1 MFSDAHLHILDVL
14 KRLEKEKQASEEQ
27 DGQENLSSSLDSFL
41 DKIFMQDI
49 AFCAS
54 ADSHE
59 VFEEQEE
66 LCQKF
71 AKNFILS
78 FGIHPQNPVDDELA
92 YLEKLIQEK
101 RIKAIGEC
109 GFDLFND
116 EFKAIETEQKYI
128 WKRQAELAVQYSLP
142 MVIHCRKALHLLFN
156 ELEMLKKMPSVIFHG
171 WAGSLVEANS
181 FLKKGVNAY
190 FCIGKGLLRR
200 QKAQIQV
207 AQQMELSR
215 LLTETD
221 APYMCLK
228 EQNFSLPVDIKLI
241 SEELVKTRSSVA
253 GSGKTDIAIKERDEF
268 YSIICDK
275 IYDKIYENFK
285 RAYFL

>member
-1 MFSDAHLHILDVL
+1 MFSDAHLHILDTV
-14 KRLEKEKQASEEQ
+14 KKLEIEKTEQ
-27 DGQENLSSSLDSFL
+27 EDSGYFVEPCV
-41 DKIFMQDI
+41 DKIFMSDVS
-49 AFCAS
+49 FCAS
-54 ADSHE
+54 AARHE

-78 FGIHPQNPVDDELA
+78 FGIHPQKPVEDELA

-116 EFKAIETEQKYI
+116 EFKALEAEQKKI
-128 WKRQAELAVQYSLP
+128 WNEQAEFAVKYSLP
-142 MVIHCRKALHLLFN
+142 MVIHCRKALPLLFN
-156 ELEMLKKMPSVIFHG
+156 EIEKLKRMPAVIFHG

-190 FCIGKGLLRR
+190 FCIGKGLLRG

-207 AQQMELSR
+207 AEKMELSR

-228 EQNFSLPVDIKLI
+228 EQKFSLPVDIKLI
-241 SEELVKTRSSVA
+241 NSELAKTRHIH
-253 GSGKTDIAIKERDEF
+253 TTDEF
-268 YSIICDK
+268 YS
-275 IYDKIYENFK
+275 KIYENFK

>member
-1 MFSDAHLHILDVL
+1 MFSDAHLHILDTV
-14 KRLEKEKQASEEQ
+14 KRAEKEVAE
-27 DGQENLSSSLDSFL
+27 GLNLKEILEASLDSFFNE
-41 DKIFMQDI
+41 IFMTDV

-54 ADSHE
+54 AARHE
-59 VFEEQEE
+59 VFEEQEAF
-66 LCQKF
+66 CQKF
-71 AKNFILS
+71 AKHFILS
-78 FGIHPQNPVDDELA
+78 FGIHPQNPVEDELA

-101 RIKAIGEC
+101 RVKAIGEC

-116 EFKAIETEQKYI
+116 EFKALEAEQKKI
-128 WKRQAELAVQYSLP
+128 WRRQADLAVQYSLP

-156 ELEMLKKMPSVIFHG
+156 EIEILKKMPSVIFHG

-207 AQQMELSR
+207 AQKMELSR

-241 SEELVKTRSSVA
+241 SSELAKTRSIIEVFDKIDSNAETSEVM
-253 GSGKTDIAIKERDEF
+253 DEF
-268 YSIICDK
+268 YS
-275 IYDKIYENFK
+275 KIYENFK
-285 RAYFL
+285 RAYLI